1 MLTKLKSRVND
12 NSALTRRGKWVNLS
26 FILGIGKE
34 DYLID
39 IEKGHITQVRKRKLE
54 TESGAFSI
62 RAKETAWQEHW
73 KQTPKRDYH
82 DIWSMLSKK
91 LISLDGDLTPLIQN
105 LQFFKE
111 LIASLRE
118 ERV

>member
-26 FILGIGKE
+26 FILGIDEK

-39 IEKGHITQVRKRKLE
+39 IEQGQITQIRKRKLE

-62 RAKETAWQEHW
+62 RAKKITWQEHW
-73 KQTPKRDYH
+73 KQMPKRDYH
-82 DIWSMLSKK
+82 DIWSMLPKK
-91 LISLDGDLTPLIQN
+91 LITLDGDLTPLIQN
-105 LQFFKE
+105 LQFFKD

>member
-26 FILGIGKE
+26 FILGIDEK

-39 IEKGHITQVRKRKLE
+39 IEQGQITQIRKRKLE

-62 RAKETAWQEHW
+62 RAKKITWQEHW
-73 KQTPKRDYH
+73 KQMPKRDYH
-82 DIWSMLSKK
+82 DIRSMLPKK
-91 LISLDGDLTPLIQN
+91 LITLDGDLTPLIQN
-105 LQFFKE
+105 LQFFKD